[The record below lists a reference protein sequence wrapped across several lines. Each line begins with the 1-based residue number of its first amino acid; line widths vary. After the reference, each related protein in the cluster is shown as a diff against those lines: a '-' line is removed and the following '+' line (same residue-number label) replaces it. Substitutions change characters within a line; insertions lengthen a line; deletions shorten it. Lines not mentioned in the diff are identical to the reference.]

1 MDPRLQRLFNLF
13 SKALELEQALNSSVV
28 LFRQRIEKEVEI
40 ASVRKLAAAFAT
52 SYDQQR
58 SEFRAL
64 LDEIFGL
71 IKELMET
78 GGEPV
83 PTETKPVRPD
93 AVADQFRKLM
103 DTIQQD
109 ARLPRAGEAAT
120 TLKNLEIELKGLVVI
135 EEDEARIV
143 PPQPGS
149 QVDPGLLS
157 TIRLS
162 FGTIPVLRPQPEP
175 PPPASPAPTSPAPSL
190 KPPTPESITRVARRK
205 EKRPK

>member
-13 SKALELEQALNSSVV
+13 SKALELEQALNGTVV

-52 SYDQQR
+52 SYEQQR

-83 PTETKPVRPD
+83 PTETKAVRPD

-120 TLKNLEIELKGLVVI
+120 TLKNLEVELKGLVVI
-135 EEDEARIV
+135 EDDEARIV

-175 PPPASPAPTSPAPSL
+175 PPTSPAPISPASPL
-190 KPPTPESITRVARRK
+190 KPPAPESITRVARRK
-205 EKRPK
+205 GIKPK